1 MYNKGHCKQKFIRT
15 GQGFRSSRA
24 HIKRHWKGRVL
35 QKGSPKNAMAVTTAR
50 ADLKTSLTSGR
61 GKLSTG
67 SRTHK
72 GNRRKQ
78 GKRGQVEQKNTGEL
92 REQEEQREG
101 KTGEERKRRNRER
114 KGTEETGGKTEKR

>member
-1 MYNKGHCKQKFIRT
+1 
-15 GQGFRSSRA
+15 
-24 HIKRHWKGRVL
+24 
-35 QKGSPKNAMAVTTAR
+35 MAVTTAR
-50 ADLKTSLTSGR
+50 ADLKTSLTSSR

-72 GNRRKQ
+72 GNRRTQ
-78 GKRGQVEQKNTGEL
+78 VKRGQVEQKNTGEL

-114 KGTEETGGKTEKR
+114 EGTEETGGKTEKR